1 MHQTIRRIEN
11 IHLGKAIV
19 YSEYDNWGY
28 FYIEGDTI
36 YEENGYT
43 GELELRGRLVPLDT
57 K

>member
-1 MHQTIRRIEN
+1 M
-11 IHLGKAIV
+11 
-19 YSEYDNWGY
+19 
-28 FYIEGDTI
+28 FEGDTI